1 MSFLEIDQVSFSY
14 PKQDRPVLAEI
25 SLDFDQA
32 GITAVVGPNGC
43 GKTTLTKLLIG
54 VLRPARGEI
63 RLDGRPLA
71 EYSLGEIG
79 RRVGYVFQ
87 NPDLQLFCGT
97 VAEEVG
103 FGPANQGC
111 RPETVEERVAFYLD
125 YFELQ
130 GYGSVFPLH
139 LSQGEKQRLAIAAV
153 LACEPSFLVL
163 DEPTVGLDAYR
174 KKLLED
180 YLKKIARSGRGMVLV
195 SHDTD
200 FVDSVAERVV
210 SLENGRI
217 KEDSG
222 RKGKAADEA

>member
-1 MSFLEIDQVSFSY
+1 MSFFEIDHVSFTFSRH
-14 PKQDRPVLAEI
+14 DRPVFTELN
-25 SLDFDQA
+25 LHFDRA
-32 GITAVVGPNGC
+32 VITALVGPNGC
-43 GKTTLTKLLIG
+43 GKTTLTKLMIG
-54 VLRPARGEI
+54 VLRPAGGEI

-87 NPDLQLFCGT
+87 NPDLQLFCGS

-103 FGPANQGC
+103 FGPANRGC
-111 RPETVEERVAFYLD
+111 QPEVVEERVAFYLD
-125 YFELQ
+125 YFELKD
-130 GYGSVFPLH
+130 YGGVFPLH

-153 LACEPSFLVL
+153 LANEPFFLIL

-174 KKLLED
+174 KRLLED

-195 SHDTD
+195 SHDTA
-200 FVDSVAERVV
+200 FVDRLAERVII
-210 SLENGRI
+210 LENGRVI
-217 KEDSG
+217 EDSG